1 MLVEFIKNFPSNTL
15 KLKLVEVLC
24 EGNNLPAF
32 LRH

>member
-24 EGNNLPAF
+24 EGSNLPAF